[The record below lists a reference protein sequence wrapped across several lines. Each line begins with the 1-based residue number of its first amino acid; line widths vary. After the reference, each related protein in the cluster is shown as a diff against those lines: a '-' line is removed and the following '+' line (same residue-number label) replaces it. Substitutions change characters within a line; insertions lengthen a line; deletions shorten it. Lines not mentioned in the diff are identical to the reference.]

1 MVETM
6 RAGKRPMLSTR
17 RSSQGGIA
25 MSLEMRPPREL
36 LEKIGIK
43 GKEIVKIIKD
53 RDWGIVEPHGL
64 QQQKL
69 YYLPESKE
77 KGDQA
82 KQHEDYFVGE
92 GELYAYILKQGGLRY
107 LLPDDSDVSDVE
119 PTQPSKVEEE
129 VEQSNSVESSTEESD
144 SVLDHSSAGTTTGEQ
159 RKWKRRKKLSTARSK
174 SVEKTPPPKR
184 RQKSSKQSSSVDGS
198 TADELDRIR
207 IDPKVKLERATYG
220 GIGQQT
226 EFSEYE
232 LSWKARGWR
241 AQLLQDMDVHLLRS
255 VAAVDRRHRAMETS
269 NEEGQKK
276 SGRPMEGVGPHAR
289 EAAEILQEL
298 EGLQHSIRASQ
309 DDLSSMIES
318 TISKAERLTFP
329 DRIDPIGRIGIPGFV
344 STGSG
349 TLILVR
355 DTERYLLLFVAAV
368 RRYQRA
374 RRNFCAEETA
384 SGLSQ
389 PCNRVVRRTDLRAL
403 QLSIE
408 ESKTELQELATT
420 IAAEASKACLE
431 YSQDSTTV
439 GSPLSTTQG
448 SSQGLQ
454 SPQSS
459 SGTTDDDGSTDHD
472 QSPGQQSA
480 SSPRRLEGG
489 QWNEPCATM

>member
-1 MVETM
+1 
-6 RAGKRPMLSTR
+6 
-17 RSSQGGIA
+17 

-355 DTERYLLLFVAAV
+355 DTERYLLLFVAA
-368 RRYQRA
+368 
-374 RRNFCAEETA
+374 
-384 SGLSQ
+384 
-389 PCNRVVRRTDLRAL
+389 
-403 QLSIE
+403 LSIE

-489 QWNEPCATM
+489 QWDEPCATM

>member
-6 RAGKRPMLSTR
+6 GAGKRPMLSTR

-129 VEQSNSVESSTEESD
+129 VEQSNSVESSIEESD
-144 SVLDHSSAGTTTGEQ
+144 SVSDQSSAGTTTGEQ

-184 RQKSSKQSSSVDGS
+184 RRKSSKQSSSVDGS

-355 DTERYLLLFVAAV
+355 DTERYLLLFVAA
-368 RRYQRA
+368 
-374 RRNFCAEETA
+374 
-384 SGLSQ
+384 
-389 PCNRVVRRTDLRAL
+389 
-403 QLSIE
+403 LSIE

-489 QWNEPCATM
+489 QWDEPCATM